1 MGEEKIQLETLVKRL
16 FIIDSKLTSENAQ
29 LVSEYNQ
36 IVEEIYAA
44 ISKIRTDNEK
54 SIVLSRKKMRWEIME
69 IVKTLQE
76 IVNELDSID
85 TYDEGIAG
93 RLSEIDQK
101 IQDLLHYI
109 ENNKI
114 SILWSYKYMVELK
127 KLRVERRQIKN
138 DMYLLSK
145 FNEHKNKII
154 SSGNRQF
161 LMR

>member
-1 MGEEKIQLETLVKRL
+1 
-16 FIIDSKLTSENAQ
+16 
-29 LVSEYNQ
+29 
-36 IVEEIYAA
+36 
-44 ISKIRTDNEK
+44 
-54 SIVLSRKKMRWEIME
+54 ME

-109 ENNKI
+109 ETNKI

-145 FNEHKNKII
+145 FNEHKLYHLGID
-154 SSGNRQF
+154 SS
-161 LMR
+161 